1 MGGSGILKRYGGVWN
16 FEKVWGGTQVAYKSE
31 SAKSA
36 EFVVVY
42 GE

>member
-1 MGGSGILKRYGGVWN
+1 LKRYGGVWN

-36 EFVVVY
+36 ESESAEFVVVY